1 MEKGLPLFDGV
12 SGVSDRFV
20 LLFNPLAVV
29 STLDYLVLIGSLAG
43 IAIYGMWKSRKG
55 SSSDFLRGDKRTQWW
70 TIGLSIM
77 ATQASAITFL
87 STPGLGYEQGMSFVQ
102 FYFGMPIALV
112 LICIFAIPLYFKLK
126 VYTAYEFLENR
137 FDIKTRWLAA
147 ALFLVSRGLAA
158 GITIYAPAIVLSK
171 VMGWHLDTTILVIGA
186 VVILYTVVGGSVA
199 VSQTHKLQMAVM
211 MGGMVV
217 ALILIFHYL
226 SPHLSPGEAVQVAG
240 KLGKMNMIDLEFDPS
255 SKYNLWSGLIGGCFL
270 ALSYFGTDQSQV
282 QRYLSGKSM
291 AEMRL
296 GLLFNGF
303 FKIPMQFLI
312 LFIGVMTFIFYLYTQ
327 PPIFFN
333 QVELE
338 QVRQSEYADELAEL
352 EAASTI
358 VFEEKRA
365 AANRMVEALRR
376 GDDATVEQ
384 AKFEIEQQE
393 FEEIRVQHEL
403 TGLIT
408 AVNPNAETKT
418 SDYVFITFITEYL
431 PIGMVG
437 LLLAVI
443 FSAAMSSTS
452 AELSALASTT
462 AIDFYRRSQ
471 KNPVPEKKMLSMSR
485 WFTLGWGLMAV
496 WFAHMATLFA
506 NLIEL
511 VNILGSLFYGTILGI
526 FLVAIFFKHVKG
538 NAVFI
543 AALIAEAI
551 IITLFFLDKHDI
563 FNVAYLWYN
572 LIGPALVIS
581 IALLIQ
587 AMTPKKEE
595 ELLE

>member
-1 MEKGLPLFDGV
+1 M
-12 SGVSDRFV
+12 
-20 LLFNPLAVV
+20 
-29 STLDYLVLIGSLAG
+29 STLDYIVLIGSLAG
-43 IAIYGMWKSRKG
+43 IVLYGIWKSRKG
-55 SSSDFLRGDKRTQWW
+55 SSADFLRGDKRTQWW

-87 STPGLGYEQGMSFVQ
+87 STPGLGYEEGMSFVQ

-147 ALFLVSRGLAA
+147 ALFLLSRGLAA

-171 VMGWHLDTTILVIGA
+171 VMGWHLDTTILIIGA
-186 VVILYTVVGGSVA
+186 IVILYTVIGGSVA
-199 VSQTHKLQMAVM
+199 VSQTHKLQMGVM
-211 MGGMVV
+211 MGGMVT
-217 ALILIFHYL
+217 ALILIFYYL
-226 SPHLSPGEAVQVAG
+226 SPHLNPGEAVQVAG
-240 KLGKMNMIDLEFDPS
+240 KLGKMNIIDLEFDPS
-255 SKYNLWSGLIGGCFL
+255 NKYNLWSGLIGGCFL

-291 AEMRL
+291 TEMRM

-312 LFIGVMTFIFYLYTQ
+312 LFIGVMTFVFYLFTQ
-327 PPIFFN
+327 PPVFFN
-333 QVELE
+333 QVEVE
-338 QVRQSEYADELAEL
+338 QVRQSEYAEELAGV
-352 EAASTI
+352 EAKSTA
-358 VFEEKRA
+358 VFEEKREA
-365 AANRMVEALRR
+365 TTRMVEAMRR
-376 GDDATVEQ
+376 DDQEALEQARFEVEQ
-384 AKFEIEQQE
+384 WQN
-393 FEEIRVQHEL
+393 EELLLQHQVTE
-403 TGLIT
+403 LIT
-408 AVNPNAETKT
+408 TVNPDAETK
-418 SDYVFITFITEYL
+418 SADYIFITFITEYL
-431 PIGMVG
+431 PVGLVG

-462 AIDFYRRSQ
+462 AVDFYRRSR
-471 KNPVPEKKMLSMSR
+471 KNPVPEKRMLNMSR
-485 WFTLGWGLMAV
+485 WFTLGWGLLAV

-526 FLVAIFFKHVKG
+526 FLVAIFFKYVRA

-543 AALIAEAI
+543 AAIIAEAV
-551 IITLFFLDKHDI
+551 IITLFLLDKYDI
-563 FNVAYLWYN
+563 YNMAYLWYN
-572 LIGPALVIS
+572 LIGPALVIA

-587 AMTPKKEE
+587 WMSPKNEQA
-595 ELLE
+595 

>member
-1 MEKGLPLFDGV
+1 M
-12 SGVSDRFV
+12 
-20 LLFNPLAVV
+20 NPL
-29 STLDYLVLIGSLAG
+29 DYFVLIGSLSG
-43 IAIYGMWKSRKG
+43 IVIYGIWKSRKG
-55 SSSDFLRGDKRTQWW
+55 NAADFLRGDKRTQWW

-87 STPGLGYEQGMSFVQ
+87 STPGLGYEEGMSFVQ
-102 FYFGMPIALV
+102 FYFGMPIALI
-112 LICIFAIPLYFKLK
+112 LICIFAIPLYFRLK

-147 ALFLVSRGLAA
+147 LLFLTSRGLAA

-171 VMGWHLDTTILVIGA
+171 VMGWHLDSTILIIGA
-186 VVILYTVVGGSVA
+186 VVILYTVIGGSVA
-199 VSQTHKLQMAVM
+199 VSQTHKLQMGVM

-240 KLGKMNMIDLEFDPS
+240 KLGKMNIIDLEFDPS

-291 AEMRL
+291 TEMRM

-312 LFIGVMTFIFYLYTQ
+312 LFIGVMTFVFYLYTQ
-327 PPIFFN
+327 PPVFFN
-333 QVELE
+333 QVEIE
-338 QVRQSEYADELAEL
+338 QVRASEHAGELSEL
-352 EAASTI
+352 EAQSTAI
-358 VFEEKRA
+358 FEEKKA
-365 AANRMVEALRR
+365 ATDRMVGAIRT
-376 GDDATVEQ
+376 DDEGAVET
-384 AKFEIEQQE
+384 ARLEIEQLQE
-393 FEEIRVQHEL
+393 REDVVKQGV
-403 TGLIT
+403 TTLIT
-408 AVNPNAETKT
+408 SVNPSAETK
-418 SDYVFITFITEYL
+418 SADYIFITFITEYL
-431 PIGMVG
+431 PVGLVG

-462 AIDFYRRSQ
+462 AVDFYKRGL
-471 KNPVPEKKMLSMSR
+471 KNEVSDKRMLKMSR

-496 WFAHMATLFA
+496 WFAHMATLFE

-526 FLVAIFFKHVKG
+526 FLVAIFFKYVKA

-543 AALIAEAI
+543 AAIIAEAVI
-551 IITLFFLDKHDI
+551 IALFFLNKYDI
-563 FNVAYLWYN
+563 YHMAYLWYN
-572 LIGPALVIS
+572 LIGPALVIT

-587 AMTPKKEE
+587 WMSPKEE
-595 ELLE
+595 NEN

>member
-1 MEKGLPLFDGV
+1 M
-12 SGVSDRFV
+12 
-20 LLFNPLAVV
+20 N
-29 STLDYLVLIGSLAG
+29 TLDYFVLIGSLSA
-43 IAIYGMWKSRKG
+43 IVIYGIWKSRKG
-55 SSSDFLRGDKRTQWW
+55 NASDFLRGDKRTQWW

-87 STPGLGYEQGMSFVQ
+87 STPGLGYEEGMSFIQ
-102 FYFGMPIALV
+102 FYFGMPIALI
-112 LICIFAIPLYFKLK
+112 LICIFAIPLYFRLK

-147 ALFLVSRGLAA
+147 LLFLTSRGLAA

-171 VMGWHLDTTILVIGA
+171 VMGWHLDSTILIIGA
-186 VVILYTVVGGSVA
+186 VVILYTVIGGSVA
-199 VSQTHKLQMAVM
+199 VSQTHKLQMGVM

-240 KLGKMNMIDLEFDPS
+240 KLGKMNIIDLEFDPS

-291 AEMRL
+291 TEMRM

-312 LFIGVMTFIFYLYTQ
+312 LFIGVMTFVFYLYTQ
-327 PPIFFN
+327 PPVFFN
-333 QVELE
+333 QVEIE
-338 QVRQSEYADELAEL
+338 QVRASEHAGELSEL
-352 EAASTI
+352 EAQSTAI
-358 VFEEKRA
+358 FEEKKA
-365 AANRMVEALRR
+365 ATDRMVGAIRT
-376 GDDATVEQ
+376 DDEGAVET
-384 AKFEIEQQE
+384 ARLEIELLQEQEDVIQQG
-393 FEEIRVQHEL
+393 V
-403 TGLIT
+403 TSLIT
-408 AVNPNAETKT
+408 SVNPDAETK
-418 SDYVFITFITEYL
+418 SADYIFITFITEYL
-431 PIGMVG
+431 PVGLVG

-462 AIDFYRRSQ
+462 AVDFYKRGLKYEVSDKR
-471 KNPVPEKKMLSMSR
+471 MLKMSR

-496 WFAHMATLFA
+496 WFAHMATLFE

-526 FLVAIFFKHVKG
+526 FLVAIFFKYVKA

-543 AALIAEAI
+543 AAIIAEAVI
-551 IITLFFLDKHDI
+551 IALFFLNKYDI
-563 FNVAYLWYN
+563 YHMAYLWYN
-572 LIGPALVIS
+572 LIGPALVIT

-587 AMTPKKEE
+587 WMSPKEE
-595 ELLE
+595 NEN